1 MPTKR
6 IFYMVLIEVV
16 LVEITIHAIIRPW
29 AAMHA
34 TKDEGVTQDLAQAAL
49 LAA

>member
-16 LVEITIHAIIRPW
+16 LVEITIHAIVRPW

-34 TKDEGVTQDLAQAAL
+34 STSQGVTQDIAQAAL

>member
-6 IFYMVLIEVV
+6 IFYMVLIEVA
-16 LVEITIHAIIRPW
+16 LFEIAAHAIIRPW
-29 AAMHA
+29 AARHA
-34 TKDEGVTQDLAQAAL
+34 TNDSGAKQDLAQAVL